1 MPQPTRAKRKEHRI
15 KSPDHLNWSSNSG
28 SPTSRLPS
36 LRYITFPRL
45 GLPICK
51 MRAHLVPCS
60 QQQASPTSQL
70 FRGLPLGKS
79 LLCAGQSPCHVLL
92 IKANIFFKDFI

>member
-15 KSPDHLNWSSNSG
+15 QSPDHLNWSSNSG

-36 LRYITFPRL
+36 LRYITFPHL

-51 MRAHLVPCS
+51 MRAHLVPWEDCHDVHGSKPLPPHNCS
-60 QQQASPTSQL
+60 GGFL
-70 FRGLPLGKS
+70 
-79 LLCAGQSPCHVLL
+79 
-92 IKANIFFKDFI
+92 